1 VRANREQVEQF
12 RETSPDD
19 FYAPIAQMF
28 RADPR
33 RTDDPSLNVLRTLVR
48 PDDVVLDVGAGGGRY
63 ALALALETHEV
74 IALEPSD
81 GMLGVL
87 RDAMAEHQVSNI
99 RVVQGRWPAV
109 AESVSGD
116 VALMSQIGYDIE
128 DIGPFLDAL
137 EARTSRMCIAVL
149 LDRPPPAEADR
160 LWPLVH
166 GVERAALPALPE
178 FLTLLLARGKMPEV
192 RLVERPPQ
200 SSGSRDVLLTW
211 LRGQLWTAPDGE
223 RDQQLQRVL
232 AERVEEREGRVALS
246 WEPGRVG
253 IVTWH

>member
-1 VRANREQVEQF
+1 MRANREQVEQF

-19 FYAPIAQMF
+19 FYAPIARMF

-33 RTDDPSLNVLRTLVR
+33 RTDDPSLNMLRTLLK

-63 ALALALETHEV
+63 AVALALECREV
-74 IALEPSD
+74 IAVEPSD

-87 RDAMAEHQVSNI
+87 REAMAEHAVANI

-137 EARTSRMCIAVL
+137 EARTSRLCVAVL
-149 LDRPPPAEADR
+149 LDRPPRPRRIACGRSSTASAR
-160 LWPLVH
+160 
-166 GVERAALPALPE
+166 RLPALPE
-178 FLTLLLARGKMPEV
+178 FLTLLIARGKLPGCGSSNAA
-192 RLVERPPQ
+192 Q
-200 SSGSRDVLLTW
+200 SYPDRDVLLAW
-211 LRGQLWTAPDGE
+211 LRGQLWTTPTANATA
-223 RDQQLQRVL
+223 RSAARQR
-232 AERVEEREGRVALS
+232 ARNEARVALS
-246 WEPGRVG
+246 WEGRVG
-253 IVTWH
+253 DRDLALPSR